1 MLKTTSAPTAG
12 GTSEAT
18 VDVTAKGTDV
28 EIGGN
33 EVGGSLQNFSVWDVC
48 RAPLDI
54 YYEVQ
59 SFTNSPNLTSKP
71 SNALYNENL
80 TMDDGDYITIHN
92 RPHSLLPGSYS
103 N

>member
-1 MLKTTSAPTAG
+1 MLKTTSEPTAG

-33 EVGGSLQNFSVWDVC
+33 EVGGSLQNFSVWDFC

-54 YYEVQ
+54 Y
-59 SFTNSPNLTSKP
+59 
-71 SNALYNENL
+71 
-80 TMDDGDYITIHN
+80 
-92 RPHSLLPGSYS
+92 
-103 N
+103 